1 MKHLFLQLYK
11 AIKHLMSSFTVCL
24 SLTAQYRKMPQ
35 CTCFGI
41 KLSCTWLKH
50 APSGLL
56 PSPAERKLTS
66 TTWRKDPSGAEQLHR
81 RLLDNHG
88 YLTVSGPISHSSLS
102 LSICFPQT
110 PNTAEQKRFGADNLT
125 ELAFS
130 DTHRASTVRMR
141 SVRLGLLWVKDGEE
155 EEEERE
161 DGAPL
166 N

>member
-1 MKHLFLQLYK
+1 MF
-11 AIKHLMSSFTVCL
+11 
-24 SLTAQYRKMPQ
+24 
-35 CTCFGI
+35 
-41 KLSCTWLKH
+41 
-50 APSGLL
+50 PS
-56 PSPAERKLTS
+56 
-66 TTWRKDPSGAEQLHR
+66 
-81 RLLDNHG
+81 N
-88 YLTVSGPISHSSLS
+88 
-102 LSICFPQT
+102 